1 MVRSVIMRKVA
12 GPDAAFLYGERPE
25 WHFHVS
31 AVTILDP
38 TTDAEVPSFAD
49 FADHIAHRVHLVPQL
64 RWRLLTQPAGLDRPV
79 FIDDPDFSLK
89 RHLRHIALPA
99 PGDDRTLGTLI
110 GQLVSFK
117 IDRSH
122 PLWEM
127 WFIEGLDNGGVALL
141 SKIHHSI
148 IDGTTG
154 TDLLTILYDL
164 EPDPAPDPDPPPYR
178 PEPAPTNLRMAA
190 ELAGSLVTWP
200 MRSAQA
206 ADQTIRQTA
215 AVVRRTFD
223 DITPKQPF
231 QAPRSRING
240 RLTGFREFA
249 HAVGSL
255 ATLKAIKNAT
265 DTTVNDVI
273 LAVCAGA
280 LRSYLLNMEALPED
294 PLVAQVPTSVRAEGD
309 KDVGTKVAAMFASLG
324 TDIADPM
331 ERLGAI
337 QDSMISA
344 KQMRTELS
352 ELHTINLTDA
362 TPPLFIN
369 LAARAVTLAGLEK
382 RIPPVFNLI
391 VSNVAGPS
399 FDLYI
404 RGARVRAMYPLG
416 PLLYGSGVNLSVV
429 TYGDRVDF
437 GFISCPDIV
446 DDIWNIAQRIQPA
459 ITELG
464 EAAGI

>member
-1 MVRSVIMRKVA
+1 MRKVA
-12 GPDAAFLYGERPE
+12 GPDTAFLYGERPE

-38 TTDAEVPSFAD
+38 PASGGSPSFDD
-49 FADHIAHRVHLVPQL
+49 FANHIAHRVHLVPRL
-64 RWRLLTQPAGLDRPV
+64 RWKVLTQPVGLDRPL
-79 FIDDPDFSLK
+79 FIDDPDFSLN

-127 WFIEGLDNGGVALL
+127 WYIEGLDNGGAALL

-154 TDLLTILYDL
+154 TDLLTILYDIETDP
-164 EPDPAPDPDPPPYR
+164 EPDPEPPEYR
-178 PEPAPTNLRMAA
+178 PEPAPSSLRMAA
-190 ELAGSLVTWP
+190 EVAGSLATWP
-200 MRSAQA
+200 IRSAQVV
-206 ADQTIRQTA
+206 DQTIRQTA
-215 AVVRRTFD
+215 AVMRHSFD
-223 DITPKQPF
+223 DISPKQPF

-240 RLTGFREFA
+240 KLTGFREFA

-255 ATLKAIKNAT
+255 PTIKAIKNST
-265 DTTVNDVI
+265 GTTVNDVI
-273 LAVCAGA
+273 LAACGGA
-280 LRSYLLNMEALPED
+280 LRSYLLEVGELPD
-294 PLVAQVPTSVRAEGD
+294 TPLVAQVPMSVRSKGD
-309 KDVGTKVAAMFASLG
+309 TEVGTKVVAMFASLA
-324 TDIADPM
+324 TDIADPL
-331 ERLGAI
+331 ERLNAV

-344 KQMRTELS
+344 KGMRSELS

-362 TPPLFIN
+362 TPPLFIS
-369 LAARAVTLAGLEK
+369 LAARVLTRAGLEK
-382 RIPPVFNLI
+382 AIPPVFNLI
-391 VSNVAGPS
+391 VSNVPGPS
-399 FDLYI
+399 FDLFI
-404 RGARVRAMYPLG
+404 QGCRVNAMYPLG

-429 TYGDRVDF
+429 TYGDRADF

-446 DDIWNIAQRIQPA
+446 EDVWNIADRIQPA
-459 ITELG
+459 IAEMAD
-464 EAAGI
+464 AAGV

>member
-1 MVRSVIMRKVA
+1 MIMRKVA
-12 GPDAAFLYGERPE
+12 GPDTAFLYGERPE

-38 TTDAEVPSFAD
+38 TDTSGAPSFVE
-49 FADHIAHRVHLVPQL
+49 FTDHIARRVHLVPQL
-64 RWRLLTQPAGLDRPV
+64 RWKLLTQPAGLDRPV
-79 FIDDPDFSLK
+79 FIDDPEFSLK

-99 PGDDRTLGTLI
+99 PGDDHTLGTLI

-148 IDGTTG
+148 IDGATG

-164 EPDPAPDPDPPPYR
+164 EPHPAPDPDPPPYR
-178 PEPAPTNLRMAA
+178 PEPPPTSIRMAA

-200 MRSAQA
+200 LRSAQV

-215 AVVRRTFD
+215 AVVRHAFD

-255 ATLKAIKNAT
+255 TTIKAIKNAT
-265 DTTVNDVI
+265 GTTVNDVI
-273 LAVCAGA
+273 LATCGGA
-280 LRSYLLNMEALPED
+280 LRSYLLDKGELPAD

-309 KDVGTKVAAMFASLG
+309 KEVGTKVAAMFASLG
-324 TDIADPM
+324 TDIADPLD
-331 ERLGAI
+331 RLEAI
-337 QDSMISA
+337 QDSMSSA
-344 KQMRTELS
+344 KEMRTDLS

-362 TPPLFIN
+362 TPPLLIN

-391 VSNVAGPS
+391 VSNVAGPP
-399 FDLYI
+399 FDLFI

-429 TYGDRVDF
+429 SYRDRVDF

-446 DDIWNIAQRIQPA
+446 DDVWNIAERIQPA
-459 ITELG
+459 ITDLAD
-464 EAAGI
+464 AAGV

>member
-1 MVRSVIMRKVA
+1 MRKVA
-12 GPDAAFLYGERPE
+12 GPDTAFLYGERPE

-38 TTDAEVPSFAD
+38 PASGGSPSFDD
-49 FADHIAHRVHLVPQL
+49 FANHIAHRVHLVPQL
-64 RWRLLTQPAGLDRPV
+64 RWKVLTQPVGLDRPI
-79 FIDDPDFSLK
+79 FIDDPDFSLN

-127 WFIEGLDNGGVALL
+127 WYIEGLDNGGAALL

-154 TDLLTILYDL
+154 TDLLTILYDIETDP
-164 EPDPAPDPDPPPYR
+164 EPDPEPPEYR
-178 PEPAPTNLRMAA
+178 PEPAPSSLRMAA
-190 ELAGSLVTWP
+190 EVAGSLATWP
-200 MRSAQA
+200 IRSAQVV
-206 ADQTIRQTA
+206 DQTIRQTA
-215 AVVRRTFD
+215 AVVRHSFD
-223 DITPKQPF
+223 DISPKQPF

-240 RLTGFREFA
+240 KLTGFREFA

-255 ATLKAIKNAT
+255 TTIKAIKNST
-265 DTTVNDVI
+265 GTTVNDVI
-273 LAVCAGA
+273 LAACGGA
-280 LRSYLLNMEALPED
+280 LRSYLLELGELPD
-294 PLVAQVPTSVRAEGD
+294 TPLVAQVPMSVRSKGD
-309 KDVGTKVAAMFASLG
+309 TEVGTKVAAMFASLA
-324 TDIADPM
+324 TDIADPL
-331 ERLGAI
+331 ERLNAV

-344 KQMRTELS
+344 KGMRSELS

-362 TPPLFIN
+362 TPPLFIS
-369 LAARAVTLAGLEK
+369 LAARVLTRAGLEK
-382 RIPPVFNLI
+382 AIPPFFNLI
-391 VSNVAGPS
+391 VSNVPGPS
-399 FDLYI
+399 FDLFI
-404 RGARVRAMYPLG
+404 QGCRVNAMYPLG

-429 TYGDRVDF
+429 TYGDRADF

-446 DDIWNIAQRIQPA
+446 EDVWNIADRIQPA
-459 ITELG
+459 IAEMAD
-464 EAAGI
+464 AAGV